1 MEREEMTI
9 EKEFMLR
16 AINHKLVMLGF
27 YLSEE
32 YIKNQTSGD
41 ATIPNFV
48 VQKQAPLVARANVER
63 ILLQGKLN
71 EEYEKAW
78 EEIKDRVPDN
88 YCSVM

>member
-1 MEREEMTI
+1 MEMTV
-9 EKEFMLR
+9 EQEFMLR
-16 AINHKLVMLGF
+16 ATNHKLVMLGF

-41 ATIPNFV
+41 TTIPDFM

-88 YCSVM
+88 YCSTL